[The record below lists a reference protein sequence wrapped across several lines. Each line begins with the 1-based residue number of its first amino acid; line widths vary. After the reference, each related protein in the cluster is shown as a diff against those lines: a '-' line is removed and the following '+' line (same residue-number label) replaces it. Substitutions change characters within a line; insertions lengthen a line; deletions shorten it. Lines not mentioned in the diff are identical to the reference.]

1 MFYKRPIPL
10 SKIIGCLYL
19 VLLAFASNTVKA
31 QMEITNGNYEWLV
44 PVVMESCNLDGK
56 NKKGKTPLLISSL
69 TGQNFSVVNNI
80 NGQIH

>member
-1 MFYKRPIPL
+1 MFY
-10 SKIIGCLYL
+10 KIIGCLYL